1 MFSTHAIL
9 AAGLKTPEIALSKVE
24 AETLAK
30 ATAEVAKHYPHAIDP
45 KTIAWVNLATCM
57 GLTYGPRV
65 YMIRQRL
72 DAEKRDRR
80 ARSGAGPT
88 PAPANTN
95 ADAPTEPAFIMPGF
109 PGGIGPVADASGM

>member
-72 DAEKRDRR
+72 DNEKRERR
-80 ARSGAGPT
+80 KGPAPT
-88 PAPANTN
+88 PANVN
-95 ADAPTEPAFIMPGF
+95 ASEPEPGPVFVMPGM
-109 PGGIGPVADASGM
+109 PGGIGPVSDAGGF